1 MSQININIGQPQMP
15 RTPMGMPGYGMPGM
29 GMGMPGFSSPG
40 MQGMPVNGTINVGH
54 GGEGKCCGE
63 GKEKKKDKG
72 IFGDILT
79 SLFGEDSFVGR
90 LVNGRGKKKCKCK
103 KGHGGH
109 DRGGN
114 ININLNSNQRNM
126 NFGF

>member
-15 RTPMGMPGYGMPGM
+15 RMPMGMSGYGMP

-40 MQGMPVNGTINVGH
+40 MAGMPVSGTINVGH
-54 GGEGKCCGE
+54 GAEGKCCGE
-63 GKEKKKDKG
+63 SKEKKQDKG

-79 SLFGEDSFVGR
+79 GLFGEDSFVGR
-90 LVNGRGKKKCKCK
+90 LINGRGKKKCKCK

-109 DRGGN
+109 NRGGI
-114 ININLNSNQRNM
+114 ININLNSNQRNV
-126 NFGF
+126 NLGF